1 VAAAGARNPFPRYD
15 PELALLVAAPP
26 TGAGWLH
33 EIKRDGYRIGAA
45 VQRTAKSKPNK
56 ATLLSR
62 RRLDWTKQ
70 FPAIAAAAAKLPV
83 EDALLDGEVVIL
95 LPDGRDDF
103 HALQNAGGRQDPRLV
118 YFAFDLLYLD
128 GESLLRLP
136 LIARKERL
144 AAIISASPPGPIQ
157 YSDHFTGEGS
167 AFFEVASAAGVEGV
181 VSKRATST
189 YRPGSRTADW
199 QKTKCTQRQ
208 EFVVGGYLKSDATA
222 LAALHVGYYDSD
234 GTTFRFAGKVGT
246 GFQTIEAALLRE
258 LKPLSRLT
266 CPFATSARPTGKDFR
281 EAIWLT
287 PTIVVEVEF
296 LSWTPQHHLR
306 HPSFKGLRRD
316 KDPASVRR
324 EEPAE

>member
-1 VAAAGARNPFPRYD
+1 MAGGRASDPFPRYD
-15 PELALLVAAPP
+15 PELALLVAVPP

-45 VQRTAKSKPNK
+45 VQRPAKSKSNK
-56 ATLLSR
+56 ATLFSR
-62 RRLDWTKQ
+62 RGLDWTKQ
-70 FPAIAAAAAKLPV
+70 FPAIAAAAATLPV
-83 EDALLDGEVVIL
+83 HDALLDGEVVIL

-103 HALQNAGGRQDPRLV
+103 HALQNVGRRQDPRLV
-118 YFAFDLLYLD
+118 YFAFDLLHLD

-136 LIARKERL
+136 LLARKERL
-144 AAIISASPPGPIQ
+144 AAIISAGPPGPIQ

-167 AFFEVASAAGVEGV
+167 AFFEAASAAGVEGI
-181 VSKRATST
+181 VSKRATSS

-199 QKTKCTQRQ
+199 QKTKCIQRQ
-208 EFVVGGYLKSDATA
+208 EFVVGGYLKSDATP
-222 LAALHVGYYDSD
+222 LAALHVGYYDTD
-234 GTTFRFAGKVGT
+234 GTSFCFAGKVGT

-258 LKPLSRLT
+258 LKPLSRPT
-266 CPFATSARPTGKDFR
+266 CPFAPGARPTGKDFR

-287 PTIVVEVEF
+287 PTVVVEVAF

-316 KDPASVRR
+316 KDSASVRR
-324 EEPAE
+324 EVPVE

>member
-1 VAAAGARNPFPRYD
+1 MPSRRPTDTFPRYD
-15 PELALLVAAPP
+15 PQQALLVAAPP

-45 VQRTAKSKPNK
+45 IHRPPQAKT

-62 RRLDWTKQ
+62 RGLDWTKH
-70 FPAIAAAAAKLPV
+70 FPAIATAAAALPV
-83 EDALLDGEVVIL
+83 HDALLDGELVVL

-103 HALQNAGGRQDPRLV
+103 HALQNARARQDPRLV

-136 LIARKERL
+136 LLARKERL
-144 AAIISASPPGPIQ
+144 SAIIRPAPTGRIQ
-157 YSDHFTGEGS
+157 YSDHFTGEGLP
-167 AFFEVASAAGVEGV
+167 FFEAASAAGVEGI
-181 VSKRATST
+181 VSKRATSS
-189 YRPGSRTADW
+189 YRSGSRTADW
-199 QKTKCTQRQ
+199 QKTKCVQRQ
-208 EFVVGGYLKSDATA
+208 EFVVGGYLTSDATP

-246 GFQTIEAALLRE
+246 GFQTIEAALLRR
-258 LKPLSRLT
+258 LKPLSQPT
-266 CPFATSARPTGKDFR
+266 CPFVAQARPTGKDFR
-281 EAIWLT
+281 EAVWLT
-287 PTIVVEVEF
+287 PQLVVEVAF

-316 KDPASVRR
+316 KDRLTVRR
-324 EEPAE
+324 EDPVR